1 MKHYVKNGFR
11 TPSEEGQ
18 MLDQMYGWHMSDTQE
33 LIYDD
38 VEKTLIMWDDSDG
51 NIVWRSD
58 NYDINADMHSYQM
71 QL

>member
-11 TPSEEGQ
+11 TTSEEGQ
-18 MLDQMYGWHMSDTQE
+18 MLDQMYGWNMSDTQE

-38 VEKTLIMWDDSDG
+38 VEKTLILWDDSDG

>member
-11 TPSEEGQ
+11 TPSVEGQ

-38 VEKTLIMWDDSDG
+38 VEK
-51 NIVWRSD
+51 
-58 NYDINADMHSYQM
+58 NYHHVG
-71 QL
+71 

>member
-11 TPSEEGQ
+11 TPSVEGQ

-38 VEKTLIMWDDSDG
+38 VEKTLIMWDNFYGDV
-51 NIVWRSD
+51 VWISD

>member
-1 MKHYVKNGFR
+1 MKHYVKNGFI
-11 TPSEEGQ
+11 TPSTEGQ
-18 MLDQMYGWHMSDTQE
+18 MLDRMYGWSMSDTQE

-38 VEKTLIMWDDSDG
+38 VEKTLIMWDNFDG

>member
-11 TPSEEGQ
+11 THSIEGQ

-38 VEKTLIMWDDSDG
+38 VEKTLIMSDDSDG
-51 NIVWRSD
+51 NIVWKSD
-58 NYDINADMHSYQM
+58 NYDIHADMHSYQQ

>member
-1 MKHYVKNGFR
+1 MKHCVKNGFM
-11 TPSEEGQ
+11 TPSVEGQ
-18 MLDQMYGWHMSDTQE
+18 MLDRMYGWNMSDTQE

-38 VEKTLIMWDDSDG
+38 VEKTLIMWDNFYGDV
-51 NIVWRSD
+51 VWRSD